1 MYVCVCL
8 GLRTHLHS
16 RGFGVS
22 AGATAEEGESMR
34 LWRGHT
40 RSCEGCLKQPL
51 GSESQV
57 PVSDNRTVLSLQSRP
72 FEAACILLP
81 VSV

>member
-1 MYVCVCL
+1 MYVCVSV
-8 GLRTHLHS
+8 GVRTHLRS
-16 RGFGVS
+16 RGFGGS

-40 RSCEGCLKQPL
+40 RSCEGCLKSPL

-57 PVSDNRTVLSLQSRP
+57 PVSDNRTVLSLQSRAS
-72 FEAACILLP
+72 EAARILLLR
-81 VSV
+81 